1 MIKESFRKYLEDA
14 IGCEN
19 ALVAFSAFDE
29 PASVAVRYNPFKK
42 TARMAGESVL
52 WSRHGILLNER
63 PVYPGSMLPC
73 GCILC
78 PGFVIN
84 VCRRYLPQAP

>member
-42 TARMAGESVL
+42 TARMAGELSL
-52 WSRHGILLNER
+52 IHI
-63 PVYPGSMLPC
+63 
-73 GCILC
+73 
-78 PGFVIN
+78 
-84 VCRRYLPQAP
+84 